1 MSENDMRLQLE
12 EAAKSILELK
22 HEVGLRRPLLIEFCG
37 TPKAGKTTT
46 INALNIFLKRNG
58 FKTVVINEMA
68 AVCPIHPKTNF
79 FFNSWTLFE
88 SLSETLKQ
96 LTIGENKTDIILI
109 DRSIFDALCWFKW
122 LAQNP
127 EKNPY
132 LGSAQFKVFVDFLVG
147 HDMWTRHTD
156 LVFIFKADPAT
167 ALKREFAELVTTRYG
182 SIMNEPVLSSFNK
195 SIDII
200 KNTYKS
206 HFRKI
211 EEINTTNQEQAYVSL
226 TVTQTVLNNLRE
238 LVTEKIGYL
247 LETFAPFLSDGVNNF
262 DMIAGRKLFFQ
273 ERHLVEEENYI
284 QPVVIAVITDRDRK
298 KVLVLRKTEAK
309 TGKHSPE
316 FNRTLLYLGG
326 HVRQEDQIDHLT
338 NLEVFKRTLEREIK
352 EEINEVIHIG
362 EQEPFLIYTPIS
374 KKSKKHLAICFVL
387 EMDLE
392 NKKFSTRDEFVQK
405 SVNTKSGTIIT
416 IKELLNSKDELET
429 WSLSILKH
437 VFNVR
442 TSLFD

>member
-1 MSENDMRLQLE
+1 MRLQLE
-12 EAAKSILELK
+12 KAAKSILDLK
-22 HEVGLRRPLLIEFCG
+22 YEVGLRRPLLIEFCG

-88 SLSETLKQ
+88 SLAETLKQ
-96 LTIGENKTDIILI
+96 LTIGENTTDIILI

-132 LGSAQFKVFVDFLVG
+132 LGSDQYQVFVDFLVG

-167 ALKREFAELVTTRYG
+167 ALKREFAELVTTRFG
-182 SIMNEPVLSSFNK
+182 SIMNEPVLSGFNQ
-195 SIDII
+195 SIDLI
-200 KNTYKS
+200 KVQYKS

-211 EEINTTNQEQAYVSL
+211 EEINTTNEEQAFVSL

-247 LETFAPFLSDGVNNF
+247 LDTFASFLSDGINDF
-262 DMIAGRKLFFQ
+262 GMIAGRPLFFQ

-284 QPVVIAVITDRDRK
+284 QPVIIAVITDKERK

-309 TGKHSPE
+309 TGKTSPE

-326 HVRQEDQIDHLT
+326 HVRKEDQLDHLS
-338 NLEVFKRTLEREIK
+338 NLKVFKRALEREIK

-362 EQEPFLIYTPIS
+362 DQEPFLIYTPVSI
-374 KKSKKHLAICFVL
+374 KSKKHLAVCFVI

-392 NKKFSTRDEFVQK
+392 NKKFSTKDEFVQK
-405 SVNTKSGTIIT
+405 SANSKSGTIISAKD
-416 IKELLNSKDELET
+416 ILSMKDELET
-429 WSLSILKH
+429 WSLAISKH
-437 VFNVR
+437 VFKLT